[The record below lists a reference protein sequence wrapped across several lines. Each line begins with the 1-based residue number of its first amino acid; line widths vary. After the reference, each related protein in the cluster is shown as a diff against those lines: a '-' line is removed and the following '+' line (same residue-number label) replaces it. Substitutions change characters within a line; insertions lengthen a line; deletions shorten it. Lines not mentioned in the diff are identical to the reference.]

1 MKHLFIPLLFT
12 FFFASKQ
19 LNAQTVADF
28 TVTTIH
34 GETFNLYEKL
44 DEGKY
49 VFLDFFFETCQPCID
64 MIPEMNEIFIEYG
77 CNNSDD
83 IFFLAIDALG
93 TDESILAF
101 KETYNSKLPAVSSEE
116 GGGSAVADA
125 LTDNAYPFLLLISP
139 EREIVANIYPPT
151 YESITSTYD
160 SFSIPTAPD
169 ACGIVSSVDDVLTEK
184 LNVFPNP
191 ASDNLTVT
199 WATTETKSI
208 KIIDTFG
215 KVITEINVT
224 GTDRSTQVNTDNLA
238 SGTYI
243 LITNNAQGIN
253 GRILFQKM

>member
-64 MIPEMNEIFIEYG
+64 MIPVMNEVFTEYG

-83 IFFLAIDALG
+83 IFFLAIDVFG
-93 TDESILAF
+93 TDESISVF
-101 KETYNSKLPAVSSEE
+101 KETYNSKLPAVSGEE
-116 GGGSAVADA
+116 GDGSAVGDV
-125 LTDNAYPFLLLISP
+125 LTYNLYPHLIVISP
-139 EREIVANIYPPT
+139 EREIVADMFPPT
-151 YESITSTYD
+151 WEYFTSIFD
-160 SFSIPTAPD
+160 SLSIPTAPD
-169 ACGIVSSVDDVLTEK
+169 VCDIISSVDDVFTEK

-199 WATTETKSI
+199 WTTTETQSI
-208 KIIDTFG
+208 NIVDTFG

-224 GTDRSTQVNTDNLA
+224 DTDRSTQVNTDNLA

-243 LITNNAQGIN
+243 LTTNNAQGIN